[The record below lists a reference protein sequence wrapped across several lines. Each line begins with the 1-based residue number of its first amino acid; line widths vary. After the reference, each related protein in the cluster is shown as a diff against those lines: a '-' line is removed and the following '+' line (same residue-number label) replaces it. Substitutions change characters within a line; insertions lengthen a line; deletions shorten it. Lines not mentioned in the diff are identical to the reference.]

1 MVEYLSSRRL
11 LSLAD
16 AASLIGSESF
26 LLESPIL
33 SIADPY
39 PVKPEWS
46 GRIALSVEDY
56 LHSLI
61 NVINELVSHSSL
73 MGL

>member
-1 MVEYLSSRRL
+1 MANSC
-11 LSLAD
+11 
-16 AASLIGSESF
+16 
-26 LLESPIL
+26 
-33 SIADPY
+33 

-61 NVINELVSHSSL
+61 NVINELVSPLSL
-73 MGL
+73 MVL

>member
-1 MVEYLSSRRL
+1 MQHHQSGVNT
-11 LSLAD
+11 
-16 AASLIGSESF
+16 F
-26 LLESPIL
+26 LVESPTL
-33 SIADPY
+33 SMADSY

-61 NVINELVSHSSL
+61 NVINELVGRLSL
-73 MGL
+73 VVL